1 MRSYSHVELSEVSLV
16 GSRGALVGPYWM
28 VLSAPTDFEV
38 EEGGVVPTVEL
49 NAAELNA
56 AELDDASWSLPFEKN
71 QKY

>member
-1 MRSYSHVELSEVSLV
+1 
-16 GSRGALVGPYWM
+16 M